1 MTALLRSMDE
11 THQALTDNKVD
22 TYAEDEDMKILLALD
37 DSECSKQAFEK
48 ALADRTMP
56 PKSKF
61 KIVSVVESLV
71 GTYPVSEFYVLSM
84 VEAEREMADE
94 RRAMVARYVELL
106 KEKLPDAEVTGEVF
120 VGYPVERILVCSKQ
134 WQPDI
139 IILGSHGRRGFQ
151 RFILGSVAER
161 VAREATCSVEIIRTA
176 TSVDQKEDTKE
187 MTAASA

>member
-1 MTALLRSMDE
+1 MDE

-176 TSVDQKEDTKE
+176 TSVDQKEDTKK

>member
-1 MTALLRSMDE
+1 
-11 THQALTDNKVD
+11 
-22 TYAEDEDMKILLALD
+22 
-37 DSECSKQAFEK
+37 
-48 ALADRTMP
+48 
-56 PKSKF
+56 
-61 KIVSVVESLV
+61 
-71 GTYPVSEFYVLSM
+71 VSEFYVLSM

-151 RFILGSVAER
+151 RFIL
-161 VAREATCSVEIIRTA
+161 EA
-176 TSVDQKEDTKE
+176 
-187 MTAASA
+187 

>member
-176 TSVDQKEDTKE
+176 TSVDQKEDTKK